1 VRTHTRKG
9 SDIQHC
15 NCKFIIRVETLKYIP
30 YYQIPEHE
38 ARNMLA
44 LLNDASNNVF
54 YAGMDVN
61 NLQEKITMNPVGDG
75 AQ

>member
-1 VRTHTRKG
+1 
-9 SDIQHC
+9 
-15 NCKFIIRVETLKYIP
+15 
-30 YYQIPEHE
+30 
-38 ARNMLA
+38 MLA

-61 NLQEKITMNPVGDG
+61 NLQEKITMNAAGGG

>member
-1 VRTHTRKG
+1 
-9 SDIQHC
+9 
-15 NCKFIIRVETLKYIP
+15 
-30 YYQIPEHE
+30 
-38 ARNMLA
+38 MLA